1 MVGNV
6 ALLFAGVLVASLKF
20 TWGEWILKKAIVCCS
35 SLAVAVCVDVLVAS
49 IFEDSAASA
58 SSASNI
64 SFAWDSAVILLIA
77 SRAFLSFALS
87 DLTKA
92 FLQCCLCACLFRN
105 SLLYTG
111 NFGVIFQFALGKI
124 ALHIF
129 NMCQFMLHCLNHCM
143 LLVVPQE
150 QFSGTVYF

>member
-6 ALLFAGVLVASLKF
+6 ALSFAGVLVASLKF
-20 TWGEWILKKAIVCCS
+20 TWGEWILKKSIVCCS

-92 FLQCCLCACLFRN
+92 FLQCCLCAYLFRN